1 MASVCIC
8 GGTRARR
15 SVRFT
20 TRGQRFAGSSR
31 TIPCPSP
38 RCRRVRFALW
48 RGLVRGLIRA
58 SLRVRRREDLIRLK
72 RRRDRVLKRGIELL
86 PCRSHGAIRS
96 IVGARAVI
104 EQRQA
109 GHAGRTSDV
118 SIASTRR
125 DGQALAHEP
134 VVGAG
139 QIIPICQLFTLPH
152 IICRRRQDLRRRRR
166 SGTACDQS
174 ENQYPSVNGQLHIH

>member
-72 RRRDRVLKRGIELL
+72 LRRDRVLKRGIELL
-86 PCRSHGAIRS
+86 PRRSHGSIRS
-96 IVGARAVI
+96 IVGAWAVI

-109 GHAGRTSDV
+109 GHAGRSCGV
-118 SIASTRR
+118 SIPSARR

-134 VVGAG
+134 GSHTGRCKVLGHGLANA
-139 QIIPICQLFTLPH
+139 QIL
-152 IICRRRQDLRRRRR
+152 RRRRPDLRRRRGSR
-166 SGTACDQS
+166 TACDERNRQD
-174 ENQYPSVNGQLHIH
+174 PLGHR